1 MQTIAC
7 RYVVLAITL
16 LAISLLAISLI
27 AVPSFAS
34 EPGPAKPSALKSD
47 AFESIDDLVNKAIA
61 ENKLPGAVVVIGY
74 QGDLVFQRAYGHRQI
89 EPTPIPM
96 TVDTVFDL
104 ASLTKPIATA
114 TSVMTLIDQ
123 GRIDLEDTVS
133 QHLPEFGNHGKE
145 GITIKQ
151 LLLHTSGLTPDNAIS
166 DYTESP
172 ESAIQNV
179 MNLGLNYPTGSKFRY
194 SDVGF
199 IVLGEIVRRKTGMDL
214 NAYSQQAIFAPLEM
228 KETSYKPATPLQQRA
243 ATTQQRNGHW
253 MQGEVH
259 DPRAYALGGVAGH
272 AGLFST
278 AADLAVYATAMCNR
292 GSLGDTTI
300 VSKKTFDLMTAAYA
314 VPGDALRGLGW
325 DKQSG
330 YSSNRGKTMTATAFG
345 HGGFTGTAMWIDP
358 ELKLFVIFLSNRVH
372 PNGKGSVNALAGE
385 IGTIAADA
393 VKQ

>member
-1 MQTIAC
+1 MMQTIAC
-7 RYVVLAITL
+7 RYVVLAIL
-16 LAISLLAISLI
+16 LLGIPA
-27 AVPSFAS
+27 FAS
-34 EPGPAKPSALKSD
+34 EPGPVTLSALKTD
-47 AFESIDDLVNKAIA
+47 TFDSIDDLVNQAI
-61 ENKLPGAVVVIGY
+61 EQHKLPGAVVTIGY
-74 QGDLVFQRAYGHRQI
+74 QGNVVFQRAYGHRQL

-114 TSVMTLIDQ
+114 TSVMMFVDKGLV
-123 GRIDLEDTVS
+123 DLDDAVS
-133 QHLPEFGNHGKE
+133 KHLPEFGNHGKE
-145 GITIKQ
+145 EITIKQ
-151 LLLHTSGLTPDNAIS
+151 LLLHTSGLTPDNAMS
-166 DYTESP
+166 DYADSP
-172 ESAIQNV
+172 DAATRNV
-179 MNLGLNYPTGSKFRY
+179 MNLGLNYTPGSKFRY

-214 NAYSQQAIFAPLEM
+214 NAYSQQTIFAPLGM
-228 KETSYKPATPLQQRA
+228 NETGYKPATSLQQRA
-243 ATTQQRNGHW
+243 ATTEQRGGHW

-292 GSLGDTTI
+292 GRLDDTMI
-300 VSKKTFDLMTAAYA
+300 VSEKTFAAMTASYS

-330 YSSNRGKTMTATAFG
+330 YSSNRGKTMSSTAFG

-358 ELKLFVIFLSNRVH
+358 ELKLYVIFLSNRVH

-393 VKQ
+393 VK